1 MNQEKKNFLL
11 NRPQKP
17 KTKSKEKW
25 QKKIKQKGNKNM
37 FGKTDSVKL

>member
-1 MNQEKKNFLL
+1 MNQEKKKFLL
-11 NRPQKP
+11 NRPQEP

-25 QKKIKQKGNKNM
+25 QKKQKGNKNM